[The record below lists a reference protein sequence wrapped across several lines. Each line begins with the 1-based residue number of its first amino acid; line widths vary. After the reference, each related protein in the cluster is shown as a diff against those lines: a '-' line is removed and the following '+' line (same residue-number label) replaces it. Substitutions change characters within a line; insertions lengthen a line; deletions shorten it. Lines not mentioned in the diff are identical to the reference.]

1 MHGSGNHKRHRRF
14 NSLSSH
20 FADDVTTIVSSVS
33 GWRRTMGRSKLQQ
46 RYYDPKRVGI
56 YCGVAALRRVVPEQ
70 DVERWLSEQD
80 TYTLHKPVRRRF
92 KRRCVV
98 VGGPNQ
104 QWQADL
110 VDMSRLKKVN
120 DGTTFILPLKNK
132 SAASLV
138 AAFTQLLSNGAPNTL
153 QTDKG
158 TEFLNWSLQKLLK
171 EHVVH
176 HFATHNEETKASIV
190 ERFNRT
196 LKTRMWRYF
205 MKTQSVRYVDVLQTF
220 MRLYNDT
227 YHRSIGM
234 APSEVTST
242 NQETVWQRLY
252 GHESV
257 GTPKFRVGDRVRIS
271 KAKRHFE
278 KGYMANWTEELF
290 TIVDAHRSDP
300 PVYRLV
306 DWHGDTL
313 DGTFYEPE
321 LQKVVVPK
329 GKTYRVES
337 VLRWRIKRREVL
349 VKWSG
354 YPTSFNSWIDAKT
367 LVNY

>member
-1 MHGSGNHKRHRRF
+1 M
-14 NSLSSH
+14 
-20 FADDVTTIVSSVS
+20 
-33 GWRRTMGRSKLQQ
+33 
-46 RYYDPKRVGI
+46 
-56 YCGVAALRRVVPEQ
+56 
-70 DVERWLSEQD
+70 
-80 TYTLHKPVRRRF
+80 
-92 KRRCVV
+92 
-98 VGGPNQ
+98 GGPNQ
-104 QWQADL
+104 QWQAEL

-120 DGTTFILPLKNK
+120 DGTTFILTVIDVFSKLAWCVTLKNK

-158 TEFLNWSLQKLLK
+158 TEFLNRSLQKLLK
-171 EHVVH
+171 EHGVH

-205 MKTQSVRYVDVLQTF
+205 TKTQSVRYVDVLQAF
-220 MRLYNDT
+220 MRWYNDT
-227 YHRSIGM
+227 YHRRIGM
-234 APSEVTST
+234 APSEVTRT

-257 GTPKFRVGDRVRIS
+257 GTPKFIVGDRVRIS

-306 DWHGDTL
+306 DWHGDKL
-313 DGTFYEPE
+313 DGTFHR
-321 LQKVVVPK
+321 
-329 GKTYRVES
+329 YRVLDWIASLTAPAICIGIDVVSACEAS
-337 VLRWRIKRREVL
+337 RRRGQL
-349 VKWSG
+349 TSG
-354 YPTSFNSWIDAKT
+354 SRMTILIMAWTSELDVFIMVSA
-367 LVNY
+367 LHM

>member
-1 MHGSGNHKRHRRF
+1 MSYDHHRLVLPLESRGSYG
-14 NSLSSH
+14 
-20 FADDVTTIVSSVS
+20 
-33 GWRRTMGRSKLQQ
+33 
-46 RYYDPKRVGI
+46 
-56 YCGVAALRRVVPEQ
+56 GVAALRRVVPEQ

-104 QWQADL
+104 QWQVDL
-110 VDMSRLKKVN
+110 VDMSRLNKVN
-120 DGTTFILPLKNK
+120 DGTTFILTVIDVFSKLAWCVPLNNK
-132 SAASLV
+132 SATSLV

-153 QTDKG
+153 QTDKC
-158 TEFLNWSLQKLLK
+158 TEFLNRSLQKLLK
-171 EHVVH
+171 EHGVH

-190 ERFNRT
+190 ERSNRT
-196 LKTRMWRYF
+196 LKTPMWRYF
-205 MKTQSVRYVDVLQTF
+205 TKTQSVRYVDVLQAF
-220 MRLYNDT
+220 MRSYNDT

-242 NQETVWQRLY
+242 IQETVWQRLY

-257 GTPKFRVGDRVRIS
+257 GTPKFRVGDRVRIG
-271 KAKRHFE
+271 KAKRHIE
-278 KGYMANWTEELF
+278 KGYMANWT
-290 TIVDAHRSDP
+290 IVDAHRSDT
-300 PVYRLV
+300 PVYRFV
-306 DWHGDTL
+306 DWRGDKL

-337 VLRWRIKRREVL
+337 VLRWRSKRRAVL
-349 VKWSG
+349 VRVPHILQQLDRYQDSRQLL
-354 YPTSFNSWIDAKT
+354 T
-367 LVNY
+367 

>member
-1 MHGSGNHKRHRRF
+1 
-14 NSLSSH
+14 
-20 FADDVTTIVSSVS
+20 
-33 GWRRTMGRSKLQQ
+33 MGRSKLQQ
-46 RYYDPKRVGI
+46 RYYDPKRVGS
-56 YCGVAALRRVVPEQ
+56 YGGVAALRRVVPEQ
-70 DVERWLSEQD
+70 DVERWLSEHD

-120 DGTTFILPLKNK
+120 DGTTFILTVIDVFSKLDWCVPLKNK

-158 TEFLNWSLQKLLK
+158 TEFLNRSLQKLLK
-171 EHVVH
+171 EHGVH

-205 MKTQSVRYVDVLQTF
+205 TKTQSVRYVDVLQAF
-220 MRLYNDT
+220 MRSYNDT

-252 GHESV
+252 GHERV
-257 GTPKFRVGDRVRIS
+257 GTPKFRVSNRVRIS

-300 PVYRLV
+300 PVYRLA
-306 DWHGDTL
+306 DCLGDKL

-337 VLRWRIKRREVL
+337 ILRWRNKRREVL

-367 LVNY
+367 LFNY

>member
-1 MHGSGNHKRHRRF
+1 
-14 NSLSSH
+14 
-20 FADDVTTIVSSVS
+20 
-33 GWRRTMGRSKLQQ
+33 MGRSKLQQ
-46 RYYDPKRVGI
+46 RYYDPKRVGS
-56 YCGVAALRRVVPEQ
+56 YGGVAALRRVVPEQ

-120 DGTTFILPLKNK
+120 DGTTFILTVIDVFSKLAWCVPLKNK

-158 TEFLNWSLQKLLK
+158 TEFLNRSLQKLLK
-171 EHVVH
+171 EHGVH

-205 MKTQSVRYVDVLQTF
+205 TKTQSVRYVDVLQAF
-220 MRLYNDT
+220 MRSYNGT

-257 GTPKFRVGDRVRIS
+257 GTPKFRVGNRVRIS
-271 KAKRHFE
+271 KATLR
-278 KGYMANWTEELF
+278 KGVHGELDRR
-290 TIVDAHRSDP
+290 T
-300 PVYRLV
+300 VY
-306 DWHGDTL
+306 DC
-313 DGTFYEPE
+313 
-321 LQKVVVPK
+321 
-329 GKTYRVES
+329 
-337 VLRWRIKRREVL
+337 
-349 VKWSG
+349 
-354 YPTSFNSWIDAKT
+354 
-367 LVNY
+367 

>member
-1 MHGSGNHKRHRRF
+1 MEK
-14 NSLSSH
+14 
-20 FADDVTTIVSSVS
+20 
-33 GWRRTMGRSKLQQ
+33 
-46 RYYDPKRVGI
+46 
-56 YCGVAALRRVVPEQ
+56 
-70 DVERWLSEQD
+70 
-80 TYTLHKPVRRRF
+80 
-92 KRRCVV
+92 
-98 VGGPNQ
+98 
-104 QWQADL
+104 
-110 VDMSRLKKVN
+110 
-120 DGTTFILPLKNK
+120 TFILTVIDVFSKLAWCV
-132 SAASLV
+132 SAKEQVSSLV
-138 AAFTQLLSNGAPNTL
+138 GGAFTQLLSNGAPNTL

-158 TEFLNWSLQKLLK
+158 TEFLKPIVTEVAKRAWCAIILRR
-171 EHVVH
+171 
-176 HFATHNEETKASIV
+176 TNEETKASIV

-205 MKTQSVRYVDVLQTF
+205 TKTQSVRYVDVLQAF
-220 MRLYNDT
+220 MRSYNGA

-257 GTPKFRVGDRVRIS
+257 GTPKFRVGNRVRIS

-278 KGYMANWTEELF
+278 KGYTANWTEELF

-300 PVYRLV
+300 PVYRLA
-306 DWHGDTL
+306 DCHGDKL

-337 VLRWRIKRREVL
+337 ILRWRNKRREVL